1 MIKYKKLSW
10 IGEDFELLHAV
21 DLSIDDVNYG
31 TQLIGKNSDIGNI
44 LIQYI
49 NENNIILPVEQTGA
63 SEEELTDE
71 MVYDIIRDNV
81 QLMLD
86 RKAQEKNY
94 DNGFALSTYS
104 NSTIPTFKEE
114 AKKYIEWRDQCWMI
128 CYGLLDK
135 YQSGEIERPT
145 VDDVMNQMPA
155 LEW

>member
-1 MIKYKKLSW
+1 MESRNYKWADAEHTMLDCEIEHKDFGWIPYTTSENDTGLGKEIWDNRDNLDIAEYEGLS
-10 IGEDFELLHAV
+10 
-21 DLSIDDVNYG
+21 
-31 TQLIGKNSDIGNI
+31 
-44 LIQYI
+44 
-49 NENNIILPVEQTGA
+49 
-63 SEEELTDE
+63 DE

-114 AKKYIEWRDQCWMI
+114 AKKYIEWRDKCWMV

-135 YQSGEIERPT
+135 YQRGEIERPT
-145 VDDVMNQMPA
+145 VDDVMNQMPT

>member
-21 DLSIDDVNYG
+21 DLNIDDVDYG
-31 TQLIGKNSDIGNI
+31 TQLIGKNSDIGNM

-155 LEW
+155 LVW

>member
-10 IGEDFELLHAV
+10 IGEDFELLHAA

-63 SEEELTDE
+63 SEEKLTDE

-128 CYGLLDK
+128 CYGLLNK

>member
-1 MIKYKKLSW
+1 M
-10 IGEDFELLHAV
+10 
-21 DLSIDDVNYG
+21 
-31 TQLIGKNSDIGNI
+31 
-44 LIQYI
+44 
-49 NENNIILPVEQTGA
+49 EQTGA

-145 VDDVMNQMPA
+145 VDDVMNQMPT